1 MPTIPP
7 SDHRGTLVTE
17 EPRLRIQY
25 HRLWPEIAERRDLSA
40 GAKVVYT
47 VLGSYWSIFDDV
59 FPGMDRLS
67 RDTGEPLRS
76 LARYMNELKAV
87 GLLAVRRRGLGK
99 TNIYILPAWPA

>member
-1 MPTIPP
+1 MNNIPP
-7 SDHRGTLVTE
+7 DDRRGTLIVE

-47 VLGSYWSIFDDV
+47 ILGSYSSIFDDV

-87 GLLAVRRRGLGK
+87 GLLTVQRRGLGK
-99 TNIYILPAWPA
+99 TNIYILPAWPS